1 MSNVP
6 DLKSLVLRDTD
17 FVDLMQKRVY
27 NILLVATRYDSFI
40 LEDDGRVDEQ
50 IYNEYNALGLS
61 SPPRITQVT
70 NVDEAISELQDRNFD
85 LIICM
90 PNMDNRDTF
99 ADAEELKTN
108 YPRIPIVVLTPF
120 SKEVSKR
127 VATADMTVID
137 YIFSWLGNAE
147 LFIAIIKLLED
158 KMNAPE
164 DTESSNVQIILL
176 VEDSIRFY
184 SSALTHLYQFVL
196 EQSQIFSKEALN
208 DHLAHLRMRG
218 RPKILLA
225 RNYEEAVATFEHYK
239 DHILGIVSDM
249 SINNGGKKD
258 PYAGYKFGQYVRK
271 TGRLIPFILES
282 SDATN
287 ATYAN
292 ELGAAFIEKSS
303 KNFPQELRLRVSQL
317 FGFGDFV
324 IVNPQTKVEIM
335 RIKNL
340 KDLQNSIYKIPDD
353 SLIYHLSHN
362 HFSRFFYSRAMF
374 PPAEIL
380 KNIDVSD
387 YKDLDEARDLIFH
400 LILEYRRIKNF
411 GTIAIYQKDRFDEYS
426 NFARMGNGSLGGK
439 GRGLAFMGQMI
450 KRYPSLDTEKMT
462 VNIPRSVVI
471 CTDIFDSF
479 MESNNLYSIALQDL
493 DNDTIL
499 QHFLAAHLPNEIRE
513 NVKALIQ
520 VVKGPIAVRSSSML
534 EDSHYQP
541 FAGVYSTY
549 MVPPTKD
556 HEALMEAVCN
566 AIKAVYASTFYRESK
581 TYMLA
586 TSNLIDQEK
595 MAVVLQET
603 VGSEHNGRFYPNM
616 SGVARSLNF
625 YPIGNEKAEDGIA
638 NIALGL
644 GKYIVDGGRTLHF
657 SPCHPHNILQMSTL
671 DLALRETQTQFYAL
685 DLNNSEKPFV
695 NDGFNLL
702 TLNLKDADDDKTLKF
717 IASTFDPYDQTIRD
731 GYYPGGR
738 KIISF
743 VNILQHNVFPVAE
756 TLDKLLKIGQ
766 KEMGRPV
773 EIEFAVNFNDDGTHA
788 SFYLLQIRPIV
799 NSKEVM
805 DDDLTL
811 IPKEDTL
818 LSSANV
824 LGHGTINELHD
835 VLYVKDDQFS
845 NSNNQLIAY
854 EIEKVNK
861 RFCDEN
867 RNYILVGPGRWGSSD
882 PFLGIPVKWPNIS
895 NAAVITECGLQNY
908 SIEPSQGTHF
918 FQNMTSFG
926 VGYFTVNP
934 YRGDGWYDEEFLN
947 SQPAAW
953 EGEYLRLVHFDTPLV
968 VKMDGRKSIG
978 VVMKPGKEI
987 PKKEE

>member
-1 MSNVP
+1 MSKVP
-6 DLKSLVLRDTD
+6 DLKTLVLRDTD
-17 FVDLMQKRVY
+17 FVDLMQKRIY

-61 SPPRITQVT
+61 SPPRISQVT
-70 NVDEAISELQDRNFD
+70 SAEEAMLELQHRNFD

-99 ADAEELKTN
+99 ADAEEIKRA

-120 SKEVSKR
+120 SREVSKR

-137 YIFSWLGNAE
+137 YIFSWLGNAD
-147 LFIAIIKLLED
+147 LFIAIVKLLED

-164 DTESSNVQIILL
+164 DTESAGVQIILL

-184 SSALTHLYQFVL
+184 SSALTHLYKFVL

-208 DHLAHLRMRG
+208 EHLVHLRMRG

-225 RNYEEAVATFEHYK
+225 RNYEEAVCTFEQYK

-249 SINNGGKKD
+249 SINKGDKKD
-258 PYAGYKFGQYVRK
+258 PYAGFKFGQYVRK
-271 TGRLIPFILES
+271 TGSIIPFILES

-287 ATYAN
+287 ATYAR

-303 KNFPQELRLRVSQL
+303 KNFPQELKLRVSEL

-324 IVNPQTKVEIM
+324 IVNPCTKKEIM
-335 RIKNL
+335 RIPDL
-340 KDLQNSIYKIPDD
+340 KALQKSIYKIPDD
-353 SLIYHLSHN
+353 SLVYHLSHN

-400 LILEYRRIKNF
+400 LIVEYRKIKNF
-411 GTIAIYQKDRFDEYS
+411 GTIAIYMRDRFDEYS

-450 KRYPSLDTEKMT
+450 KRYPSLDTEKIS
-462 VNIPRSVVI
+462 VNIPRTVVI
-471 CTDIFDSF
+471 CTDIFDRF
-479 MESNNLYSIALQDL
+479 MEANNLYAIALQDL

-499 QHFLAAHLPNEIRE
+499 SHFLEASLPSEIRE
-513 NVKALIQ
+513 NIKALIS
-520 VVKGPIAVRSSSML
+520 VIKGPIAVRSSSML

-549 MVPPTKD
+549 MVPPVSNA
-556 HEALMEAVCN
+556 EQQLEAVCN

-603 VGSEHNGRFYPNM
+603 VGINHGGRFYPNM

-625 YPIGNEKAEDGIA
+625 YPIGDERAEDGIA

-685 DLNNSEKPFV
+685 DLTNNDKPFV

-702 TLNLKDADDDKTLKF
+702 ALNLKDADDDKTLKF
-717 IASTFDPYDQTIRD
+717 IASTFDPYDQIIRD

-743 VNILQHNVFPVAE
+743 VNILQHGVFPLAE
-756 TLDKLLKIGQ
+756 TLDRLLKIGQ
-766 KEMGRPV
+766 KEMGRGV
-773 EIEFAVNFNDDGTHA
+773 EIEFAVNFSEDGSHA

-799 NSKEVM
+799 AGREVM
-805 DDDLTL
+805 DDDLTQ
-811 IPKEDTL
+811 IPREDTL
-818 LSSANV
+818 LTSHSV
-824 LGHGTINELHD
+824 LGHGVISDIHD
-835 VLYVKDDQFS
+835 VLYVKEGMFS
-845 NSNNQLIAY
+845 SANNQLIAY
-854 EIEKVNK
+854 EIEKMN
-861 RFCDEN
+861 RQFCDEN
-867 RNYILVGPGRWGSSD
+867 RSYVLIGPGRWGSSD
-882 PFLGIPVKWPNIS
+882 YCLGIPVKWPNIS
-895 NAAVITECGLQNY
+895 NAGVIVECGLRNY

-926 VGYFTVNP
+926 VGYFTVNQ
-934 YRGDGWYDEEFLN
+934 YSEDGWCDTDYLN
-947 SQPAAW
+947 CQPSVW
-953 EGEYLRLVHFDTPLV
+953 EGEYLRLVHFDSPLI
-968 VKMDGRKSIG
+968 VKMDGRKGLG
-978 VVMKPGKEI
+978 VVMKPQSSTTPG
-987 PKKEE
+987 EE